1 MRLPPPPR
9 SRRGLSPPGF
19 PRARPPAS
27 IRWTYCE
34 ARYEPAGGPP
44 PQPHPVGRAAGAS
57 CGGRELRHRTGKLH
71 DGHRSLGLR
80 QVVAALSADRKSVV
94 SGKSVSVRVDLGG
107 RRIIKKK
114 QRQQLETNTH
124 IE

>member
-71 DGHRSLGLR
+71 DDHRSLGLR
-80 QVVAALSADRKSVV
+80 QVVARSEEHTSELQSRM
-94 SGKSVSVRVDLGG
+94 
-107 RRIIKKK
+107 RISYDDFCLTKNKNITDKKI
-114 QRQQLETNTH
+114 NTKY
-124 IE
+124 I